1 MDSWLF
7 CEICMTNFRQFLVR
21 FDDGSVFTLCSEC
34 VHDLREVVETFN
46 LECSIEAFRERV

>member
-21 FDDGSVFTLCSEC
+21 FDDGSVFTLCNEC
-34 VHDLREVVETFN
+34 VNDLREVVETFN